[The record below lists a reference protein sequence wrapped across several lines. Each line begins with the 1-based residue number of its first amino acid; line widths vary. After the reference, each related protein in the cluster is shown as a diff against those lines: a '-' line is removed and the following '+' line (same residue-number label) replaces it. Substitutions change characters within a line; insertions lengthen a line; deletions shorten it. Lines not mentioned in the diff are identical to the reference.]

1 MSEIVKRDTD
11 GWANVLPAVGDLAGK
26 IAQTEFVPESM
37 RGKPAVV
44 AAAILYGRELGLEPM
59 TSLRSVNIIKG
70 RPALSA
76 ESMRAMV
83 LAAGHDIRVQEMT
96 ASRCVMVGRRKGQE
110 DTTTV
115 IFTMDDAKRMGLGG
129 GQQYAKMPRQMLAAR
144 ATSELCRLI
153 FADVIGGLISDV
165 EAEDAEAGEPIATVT
180 PMATARR
187 KSAPKQPQAQGQ
199 PEPTPPVTPED
210 DEPVLDDDV
219 IDAEIIE
226 ADLEPE
232 PPKLE
237 AVKDDVNEAID
248 NVRGIMD
255 AEVVEERLSGPALA
269 RKAYQEAKEG
279 KLTGPI
285 TGDQLKALQAGFKA
299 CGITDRNE
307 RLAIAASL
315 AGRPDLAS
323 ANDLS
328 AAEAKD
334 VLDGLGF
341 AKATDNPRATLKE
354 ATS

>member
-1 MSEIVKRDTD
+1 MSDLVKRDTD
-11 GWANVLPAVGDLAGK
+11 GWAAVLPAVGDLAGK
-26 IAQTEFVPESM
+26 VAQTEFVPDAM

-70 RPALSA
+70 RPALTA
-76 ESMRAMV
+76 EAMRAMV
-83 LAAGHDIRVQEMT
+83 LAAGHDIRFQEMT
-96 ASRCVMVGRRKGQE
+96 SARCVIVGRRKGQD

-115 IFTMDDAKRMGLGG
+115 TFTMDDAKKMGVGG

-165 EAEDAEAGEPIATVT
+165 EAEDIEGTEPLATVT
-180 PMATARR
+180 PMTTARR
-187 KSAPKQPQAQGQ
+187 KSPVKAAPKPD
-199 PEPTPPVTPED
+199 ETVTPTPADE
-210 DEPVLDDDV
+210 EPVLDDDV
-219 IDAEIIE
+219 IDAEIVDE
-226 ADLEPE
+226 VK
-232 PPKLE
+232 PKPVLDE
-237 AVKDDVNEAID
+237 VDQAIANVTDV
-248 NVRGIMD
+248 MD
-255 AEVVEERLSGPALA
+255 AEIIDERASGPAAA
-269 RKAYQEAKEG
+269 REALKRAQGPKPEG
-279 KLTGPI
+279 VI
-285 TGDQLKALQAGFKA
+285 TAKQLKALQAGFQA
-299 CGITDRNE
+299 CGISDRDQ

-323 ANDLS
+323 ANDLT

-341 AKATDNPRATLKE
+341 AQATDNPAATLKE